1 MKRTKEDE
9 MKKKS
14 VKTESQI
21 STYKSRKAENQ
32 QNEIANRYV
41 MVRLDQSLPLV
52 TEDWQR
58 VEQLLNLMTE
68 FAPSTMVAELAGAIA
83 NYADDQARRGYVLG
97 QEDLVKELRQR
108 VA

>member
-1 MKRTKEDE
+1 

-14 VKTESQI
+14 AKETNTATEKRIGPSGRSVDQ
-21 STYKSRKAENQ
+21 
-32 QNEIANRYV
+32 RYV
-41 MVRLDQSLPLV
+41 MERLDQSLPLV

-58 VEQLLNLMTE
+58 VEQLLNMITE
-68 FAPSTMVAELAGAIA
+68 FAPTSMVMELAGSIA

-97 QEDLVKELRQR
+97 QEDLVRELRRR